1 MDLKQLKYFLAIAEE
16 RQILGASK
24 RLHMAQPPL
33 SQQLKMLE
41 SELGIQ
47 LVERGSRRLRL
58 TDAGVKL
65 RDRAVQIMELVDAT
79 TTELKEMKEGF
90 EGVLS
95 IGTVASSGTSLLP
108 EYIRNFHQSY
118 PKVKFQLWEG
128 DSYKIAEL
136 LDKGIIE
143 IGIVRLPLHSDL
155 YDFVSLPDEP
165 MIAVYSEQWN
175 IRANGGSIS
184 MTDLKGMPVMLHR
197 RHEKMVTDACT
208 ATGFEPNILCI
219 TDDVR
224 SIVSWAISSIGVA
237 VVPKSTIDFIPKDNL
252 KYRDIDEKSLETA
265 VAIIWVRNRH
275 LSSVAAR
282 FLKMLKENVG
292 EDKN

>member
-41 SELGIQ
+41 SELGVQ

-58 TDAGVKL
+58 TDAGIKL
-65 RDRAVQIMELVDAT
+65 RDRAVQILELVEAT

-108 EYIRNFHQSY
+108 EYIRNFNQSY

-128 DSYKIAEL
+128 DSFKITEL
-136 LDKGIIE
+136 LDNGIIE
-143 IGIVRLPLHSDL
+143 IGIVRLPLHSDI
-155 YDFVSLPDEP
+155 YDFISLPDEP

-175 IRANGGSIS
+175 VGENSRRVS
-184 MTDLKGMPVMLHR
+184 MTELRGKPVMLHR
-197 RHEKMVTDACT
+197 RHEKMVMDAC
-208 ATGFEPNILCI
+208 AAVGFEPNILSI

-224 SIVSWAISSIGVA
+224 SIVSWAISGIGVA
-237 VVPKSTIDFIPKDNL
+237 LVPKSTIDFIPKDNL
-252 KYRDIDEKSLETA
+252 LFRELDEKSLETA
-265 VAIIWVRNRH
+265 VAIIWVRSKH
-275 LSSVAAR
+275 LSSAASH
-282 FLKMLKENVG
+282 FLKMLRESKK